1 MTVRERLDKA
11 RRTNDKRDRTDRRN
25 GFSAPNDGPADMALR
40 TAMCAIECGLQMEDL
55 DCVAEG
61 YEMLVD
67 LHLKMTGKRY
77 DPARAAKAA

>member
-11 RRTNDKRDRTDRRN
+11 RLTNERRDRIERGV
-25 GFSAPNDGPADMALR
+25 GFAAPNDGPADQTLR
-40 TAMCAIECGLQMEDL
+40 TAMCAIQCGLEQEDL

-67 LHLKMTGKRY
+67 LHMKLTGKRY
-77 DPARAAKAA
+77 DPARVP